1 MAGLHMTE
9 LLRSVF
15 ILMKS
20 SGVKDIESKYW
31 NMLLQNPDRLI
42 LILSW
47 VYFAHNNA
55 SIEMFLSLGFKESG
69 EFRRHCKY
77 GQ

>member
-1 MAGLHMTE
+1 MTE

-47 VYFAHNNA
+47 GLFSHITMQV
-55 SIEMFLSLGFKESG
+55 
-69 EFRRHCKY
+69 
-77 GQ
+77 